1 MNIIEKLILAQYDVI
16 NKYRNDLNYED
27 KIMKT
32 TEVLRIILF
41 EGFEYD
47 IVMKV
52 VSNHENFC
60 LN

>member
-1 MNIIEKLILAQYDVI
+1 MNIIEKLILAQYDVV
-16 NKYRNDLNYED
+16 NKYRNDLNFED

-41 EGFEYD
+41 EDFEYE
-47 IVMKV
+47 IVLKV
-52 VSNHENFC
+52 VSNHKNFC